1 MPRRSTYT
9 FIAVKR
15 DSVYYCG
22 GLTQPYPSEFH
33 FQNHATR
40 KVVIELLAER
50 LYRNQN
56 LRRNEAS
63 HVVTVLKDGDT
74 IIRDGAPQWDGL
86 GRYSEGDED
95 YADAK
100 AMERAMFIEASDILA
115 AAAGVARRRI
125 AAEAEEKEHAKE
137 MRRREER
144 EAAREL
150 RRRQFEA
157 LKAEFDLE
165 SPGGIG

>member
-86 GRYSEGDED
+86 DRYGEGDED

-100 AMERAMFIEASDILA
+100 AVEHAMFEASDIMA
-115 AAAGVARRRI
+115 AAAGSARRRI
-125 AAEAEEKEHAKE
+125 AAEAEEKEHAKK
-137 MRRREER
+137 MRRHKEQ
-144 EAAREL
+144 EATREL

-157 LKAEFDLE
+157 LKEEFE
-165 SPGGIG
+165 REAPGGIE